1 MSLSL
6 NKLYNELKENKIN
19 DVEMR
24 IRGEDIHYVFDQNQS
39 DFANTHAPDSS
50 NKLIIGKTF

>member
-6 NKLYNELKENKIN
+6 NKLYNELKESKIN
-19 DVEMR
+19 AVEMR

-39 DFANTHAPDSS
+39 DFTNTHAPDSS
-50 NKLIIGKTF
+50 NETIIGKTF